1 MSKKEKEQAKEEEIK
16 QQEAQV
22 ETENGADSTE
32 AEAQTAEA
40 EEQETKEETPDD
52 KIAALQAE
60 LDKAKK
66 EYLFLM
72 AEFDNY
78 RKRTL
83 KEKADLIKNG
93 GEKAMLD
100 LLPVVDD
107 FERAIDAIDKSD
119 DVESL
124 KDGVSLIYNKFL
136 KYLESQQVKPME
148 STGNDFDADIYGKPI
163 ALQFIKFLRLEFK
176 LGSIEELRAQLTR
189 DRATSRTVLARWQS
203 AQKAQKS
210 QSI

>member
-1 MSKKEKEQAKEEEIK
+1 MKFKFRRNMSKKEQEQAKEEEL
-16 QQEAQV
+16 QNEVQE
-22 ETENGADSTE
+22 ETQ
-32 AEAQTAEA
+32 AEAQQDAEA
-40 EEQETKEETPDD
+40 DEPAKEETPED

-60 LDKAKK
+60 LEKSQK

-93 GEKAMLD
+93 GEKAMLE

-107 FERAIDAIDKSD
+107 FERAMGALEQSA

-124 KDGVSLIYNKFL
+124 KDGVNLIYNKFV

-148 STGNDFDADIYGKPI
+148 STGMEFDADIYEAVTTFPAPEESMKGKVI
-163 ALQFIKFLRLEFK
+163 DTVQKGYTINEKVLRHAK
-176 LGSIEELRAQLTR
+176 VVVGQ
-189 DRATSRTVLARWQS
+189 
-203 AQKAQKS
+203 
-210 QSI
+210 